1 MFGRALADD
10 NLNGSDAPDDQTRRA
25 SVVGWRTGNVGD
37 AVPPVSARG
46 LRADAIHPLWRSN
59 MAQHQRRF
67 VMIRP
72 GLDASRGD
80 GTGGGGE
87 ALAGYLVA
95 LSKSLVGLGH
105 EVEIWTVQCD
115 DEPATGRTGDGVTI
129 RRFPGR
135 RDYTVPRLRPCAW
148 VSEWV
153 ACATAH
159 LTGSPGGDD

>member
-1 MFGRALADD
+1 
-10 NLNGSDAPDDQTRRA
+10 
-25 SVVGWRTGNVGD
+25 
-37 AVPPVSARG
+37 
-46 LRADAIHPLWRSN
+46 

-72 GLDASRGD
+72 GLDASRGA
-80 GTGGGGE
+80 GGGAGGE
-87 ALAGYLVA
+87 ALASYLVA

-115 DEPATGRTGDGVTI
+115 DEPPTGKIGDGETI

-135 RDYTVPRLRPCAW
+135 RDYLVPRLRPCAW

-159 LTGSPGGDD
+159 LTSAPGGDGSVAVSATLVTFGWEAGHTMYFSPDDPS